1 MSSREFLTRSIESD
15 AGLRLAMLA
24 DDVTGACDAGVQFSR
39 RGASTRVYL
48 GTRPISA
55 PAAQVSVVVTHSR
68 NDSPEE
74 ASMKVQ
80 LACDQIASSGG
91 VLCYKKID
99 STLKGNL
106 GAELNGIRI
115 RNPGRLILVCPSSP
129 KMHRVLV
136 NGWLRTSSV
145 KDLEPIDLP
154 SLLTS
159 QGARNLACIAQPA
172 DHGESST
179 LMKQIQRA
187 EANGAR
193 IIVIDGATESHLDAI
208 ASAAF
213 QIVPQ
218 PLLVGSAGLACSWSK
233 LLLEAACKGASR
245 AAGQASAS
253 MVPGNVDTAGPV
265 VFCIGSKNSIT
276 CQQSRY
282 LSETHEVNEF
292 DSHRDDLS
300 RVRTAAADG
309 CHMII
314 SLEAAAQNSRDLR
327 RLLAAILETDNV
339 RGLVCSGGDTA
350 LLVCSSLGAEA
361 IRLHYEILP
370 GLPWGTLEGGSA
382 SGLPI
387 CTKAG
392 GFGSVESLC
401 QVADFLA
408 TRPPFRWRQL

>member
-1 MSSREFLTRSIESD
+1 MSGEELLMRSIETD
-15 AGLRLAMLA
+15 ASLRLAVLA

-48 GTRPISA
+48 GNRPISA
-55 PAAQVSVVVTHSR
+55 AAAEVSVVVTHSR
-68 NDSPEE
+68 NDGPEE
-74 ASMKVQ
+74 ASRKVR
-80 LACDQIASSGG
+80 LACDQIVFSGA

-106 GAELNGIRI
+106 GAELNAIQI
-115 RNPGRLILVCPSSP
+115 RNPGRLILVCPSFP
-129 KMHRVLV
+129 RMHRILV
-136 NGWLRTSSV
+136 NGWLRASSV

-159 QGARNLACIAQPA
+159 QGAQKLAYIAQPA
-172 DHGESST
+172 EHGEPST

-187 EANGAR
+187 AANGAQ

-213 QIVPQ
+213 RIIPQ
-218 PLLVGSAGLACSWSK
+218 PLLVGSAGLACSWST
-233 LLLEAACKGASR
+233 LLLEAVRKGASR
-245 AAGQASAS
+245 AEGQGSAS
-253 MVPGNVDTAGPV
+253 MLAGNVDTAGPV

-276 CQQSRY
+276 YQQTRQ
-282 LSETHEVNEF
+282 LSDTHGVNKF

-300 RVRTAAADG
+300 QARTAVADG
-309 CHMII
+309 CHLII
-314 SLEAAAQNSRDLR
+314 SLEAASQNSPDLR

-339 RGLVCSGGDTA
+339 RGLLCCGGDTA

-361 IRLHYEILP
+361 IRLHCEILP

-392 GFGSVESLC
+392 GFGGVESLC
-401 QVADFLA
+401 RVADFLA
-408 TRPPFRWRQL
+408 TRPPFRWRPQ

>member
-1 MSSREFLTRSIESD
+1 MSSEELATRSIETD

-39 RGASTRVYL
+39 RGASTRVYF

-55 PAAQVSVVVTHSR
+55 AAAEVSVVVTHSR

-74 ASMKVQ
+74 ASRKVQ
-80 LACDQIASSGG
+80 LACDQIAFSGA

-106 GAELNGIRI
+106 GAELNGIQI
-115 RNPGRLILVCPSSP
+115 RNPDRLILVCPSFP
-129 KMHRVLV
+129 KMHRILV
-136 NGWLRTSSV
+136 NGWLRASSV
-145 KDLEPIDLP
+145 KELEPIDLP
-154 SLLTS
+154 SLLAS

-172 DHGESST
+172 EHGESST

-187 EANGAR
+187 RANGAQ
-193 IIVIDGATESHLDAI
+193 IIVIDGATESHLEAI
-208 ASAAF
+208 AWAAF

-218 PLLVGSAGLACSWSK
+218 PVLVGSAGLACSWSK
-233 LLLEAACKGASR
+233 LLLEAACKGAGR
-245 AAGQASAS
+245 TEGQAIAS

-276 CQQSRY
+276 CQQTRH
-282 LSETHEVNEF
+282 LSDTHGVNEF
-292 DSHRDDLS
+292 DPHRDDLS
-300 RVRTAAADG
+300 QARTAVASG
-309 CHMII
+309 CHLII
-314 SLEAAAQNSRDLR
+314 SLEAAAQNSQDLR

-370 GLPWGTLEGGSA
+370 GLPWGTLEGGSS

-392 GFGSVESLC
+392 GFGRIESLC

-408 TRPPFRWRQL
+408 TRPAFRRRPQ

>member
-1 MSSREFLTRSIESD
+1 MRGEELPTRSIETD
-15 AGLRLAMLA
+15 ASLRLAMLA

-39 RGASTRVYL
+39 RGASTRVYF
-48 GTRPISA
+48 GNRTISA
-55 PAAQVSVVVTHSR
+55 AAVDVSVVVTHSR

-74 ASMKVQ
+74 ASRKVQ
-80 LACDQIASSGG
+80 LACDQIAQSGA

-106 GAELNGIRI
+106 GAELNRIQI
-115 RNPGRLILVCPSSP
+115 RNPGRLILVCPSFP
-129 KMHRVLV
+129 KMHRFLV
-136 NGWLRTSSV
+136 DGWLGASSV

-154 SLLTS
+154 SLLAS
-159 QGARNLACIAQPA
+159 QGARNLASIAQPA
-172 DHGESST
+172 EQGEPST

-187 EANGAR
+187 GANGAQ

-208 ASAAF
+208 ALAAF
-213 QIVPQ
+213 RIVPQ
-218 PLLVGSAGLACSWSK
+218 PLLVGSAGLAGSWSK
-233 LLLEAACKGASR
+233 LLLEAACEGTRR
-245 AAGQASAS
+245 AEGQASAS
-253 MVPGNVDTAGPV
+253 MVPAKVDTAGPV
-265 VFCIGSKNSIT
+265 VFCIGSKNSVT
-276 CQQSRY
+276 GQQTRH
-282 LSETHEVNEF
+282 LSDTHGVHAF

-300 RVRTAAADG
+300 QARTAVADG
-309 CHMII
+309 CHLII
-314 SLEAAAQNSRDLR
+314 SLEAVGQNSPDLR

-350 LLVCSSLGAEA
+350 LLVCSSLSAEA
-361 IRLHYEILP
+361 IRLHHEILP

-392 GFGSVESLC
+392 GFGSVESLG

-408 TRPPFRWRQL
+408 TRPPFRWRP